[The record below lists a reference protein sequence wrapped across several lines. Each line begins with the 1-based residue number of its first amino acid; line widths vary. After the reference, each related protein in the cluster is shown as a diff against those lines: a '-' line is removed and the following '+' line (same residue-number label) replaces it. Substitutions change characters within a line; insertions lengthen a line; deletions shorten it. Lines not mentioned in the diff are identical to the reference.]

1 VNQNNRLDPPRYW
14 EEYNEVVSANAEI
27 HETLLAQQ
35 QQIRD
40 IEKVLAS
47 ITKILEK
54 SNSSPP
60 DYQPL
65 FIQLGQKLQ
74 EISEQ
79 HQSIQ
84 EIQNKEVKALNRLT
98 KSLQEMKQ
106 SLTTQ
111 TKNIE
116 GLSAW
121 QKIAQLTLIAVM
133 LMIMASYAL
142 IAQNNNALD
151 KKLDQ
156 LNSRSEKIYKKIQ

>member
-1 VNQNNRLDPPRYW
+1 MNQNNRLAPPRYW
-14 EEYNEVVSANAEI
+14 EEYNEVVAANAEI

-47 ITKILEK
+47 ITKIIEK
-54 SNSSPP
+54 SNGSPP

-65 FIQLGQKLQ
+65 FIQLGRKLQ
-74 EISEQ
+74 KISEQ
-79 HQSIQ
+79 HQYIQ
-84 EIQNKEVKALNRLT
+84 EIQNKEVKALDRL
-98 KSLQEMKQ
+98 SENLQEMKQ

-111 TKNIE
+111 AKNIG
-116 GLSAW
+116 GLSTW

-133 LMIMASYAL
+133 LMIIASYAL

-151 KKLDQ
+151 KKLDR
-156 LNSRSEKIYKKIQ
+156 LNSRSEKIYKKVQ

>member
-1 VNQNNRLDPPRYW
+1 MNQNNRLAPPRYW
-14 EEYNEVVSANAEI
+14 EEYSEVVSANTEI

-65 FIQLGQKLQ
+65 FIQLGRKLQ
-74 EISEQ
+74 KISEQ

-84 EIQNKEVKALNRLT
+84 EIQNKEVKALDRL
-98 KSLQEMKQ
+98 SENLQEMKQ

-111 TKNIE
+111 AKNIG
-116 GLSAW
+116 GLSTW
-121 QKIAQLTLIAVM
+121 QKIAQLTLINTPDRFIVAENR
-133 LMIMASYAL
+133 AGEGFHS
-142 IAQNNNALD
+142 
-151 KKLDQ
+151 
-156 LNSRSEKIYKKIQ
+156 